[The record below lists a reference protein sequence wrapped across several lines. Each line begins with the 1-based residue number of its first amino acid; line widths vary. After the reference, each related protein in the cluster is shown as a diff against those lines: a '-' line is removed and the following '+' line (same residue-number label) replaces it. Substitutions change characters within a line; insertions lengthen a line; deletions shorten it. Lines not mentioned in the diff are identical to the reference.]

1 MKNTKTPL
9 TTLRITQITHVK
21 VQKYLQIQTL
31 FFFLRP
37 DTYFNYT

>member
-21 VQKYLQIQTL
+21 VQKYPQIQT
-31 FFFLRP
+31 FFF
-37 DTYFNYT
+37 FNLL